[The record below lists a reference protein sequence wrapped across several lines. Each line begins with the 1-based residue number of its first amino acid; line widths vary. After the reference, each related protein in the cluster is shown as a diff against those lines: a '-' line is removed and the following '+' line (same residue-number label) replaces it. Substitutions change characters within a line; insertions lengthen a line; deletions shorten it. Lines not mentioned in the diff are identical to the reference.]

1 MAESNMNVDITQ
13 QFQRTHFYTR
23 TSSENVDKFYEALN
37 LPQTLPTEPEHVENR
52 KLDVQVD
59 MFGDWVFRF
68 NTPSTTSV
76 TKVRNRKNF

>member
-1 MAESNMNVDITQ
+1 MAVSNMNVDLTQ

-23 TSSENVDKFYEALN
+23 TSSENIDKFYEALN
-37 LPQTLPTEPEHVENR
+37 LPQTQPTEPEHVENR
-52 KLDVQVD
+52 KLDVKFD